1 MKKFNEASL
10 LSQAITIYLSSLIF
24 SVALS
29 PLAKILYLKLYNP
42 DLIGG
47 GFYMYSPNLEGLL
60 GGFIFT
66 YFIILSFLVF
76 FLIKN
81 KLLNIW
87 LIGVSIPLL
96 LAFINS
102 WKMFFWAIILS
113 LFGYLL
119 ARIILL
125 AKKKLVKQ

>member
-1 MKKFNEASL
+1 
-10 LSQAITIYLSSLIF
+10 
-24 SVALS
+24 
-29 PLAKILYLKLYNP
+29 
-42 DLIGG
+42 
-47 GFYMYSPNLEGLL
+47 MYSPNLEGLL